1 MIYNNT
7 ISDIDS
13 CILEPWRICG
23 EYEDGFT
30 VTVGGN
36 SEEDCMEKLID
47 LQEKHGDLTWFS
59 GYKDQDY
66 EAGEYIGRE
75 NFIY

>member
-36 SEEDCMEKLID
+36 SEEDCMEKLRTLFFISI
-47 LQEKHGDLTWFS
+47 L
-59 GYKDQDY
+59 DQSVFLH
-66 EAGEYIGRE
+66 IK
-75 NFIY
+75 

>member
-1 MIYNNT
+1 MIYNNN
-7 ISDIDS
+7 ISYIES
-13 CILEPWRICG
+13 NILEPWRICG
-23 EYEDGFT
+23 EYKDGFT

-59 GYKDQDY
+59 GYQDQDY
-66 EAGEYIGRE
+66 AAGEYIGDRKSVV
-75 NFIY
+75 

>member
-7 ISDIDS
+7 ISDIS
-13 CILEPWRICG
+13 SKVMGLWRMCS

-36 SEEDCMEKLID
+36 NEEDCMDIL
-47 LQEKHGDLTWFS
+47 
-59 GYKDQDY
+59 
-66 EAGEYIGRE
+66 AGLE
-75 NFIY
+75 